1 MLRKLSC
8 QVLIIVWEHRETSR
22 KSFSRMFKYNTVL
35 TVALSTFVSSV
46 FQKSGLE
53 IKTSRSSRSLVFF
66 EIGFLKNF
74 AIFTGKHLCWSL
86 FAWRSATLLKRHS
99 NTGVFLWILGNFW
112 EHLFL
117 WNTSGGC
124 FWTSLNKIVMKHPWR
139 VAKLY
144 LCWKCSC
151 VFGLCH
157 KNRSSHQGTF

>member
-1 MLRKLSC
+1 MRHLGC
-8 QVLIIVWEHRETSR
+8 Q
-22 KSFSRMFKYNTVL
+22 F
-35 TVALSTFVSSV
+35 
-46 FQKSGLE
+46 GLPKVR
-53 IKTSRSSRSLVFF
+53 IRDKKTSRTSRSLVFF

-86 FAWRSATLLKRHS
+86 LAWRSATLLKRHS

-151 VFGLCH
+151 VYLVFVIKIGAATKGRFRRHYSEKCLKILRKH
-157 KNRSSHQGTF
+157 SWLRSIDS